1 MSRLWRGPSSRFTR
15 RCQKGPAQAKSYG
28 AVTGEKVVEVG
39 GSAFLD
45 FTLDKEEKIL
55 TFDVKTPICRGGR
68 QTRAKL

>member
-1 MSRLWRGPSSRFTR
+1 M
-15 RCQKGPAQAKSYG
+15 
-28 AVTGEKVVEVG
+28 EVG